1 MEVLSSWGIRFMD
14 TNINILVVEDSE
26 FQSEIFA
33 FYLKEMG
40 FDKITQAG
48 NGAEAF
54 ALLEKGSYDLIISDW
69 EMPEMD
75 GLELLK
81 KVKETPDYQ
90 NIPFIMI
97 TILEDEDSN
106 REAMDAGASDFIVKP
121 ANPDIIREKLET
133 IFAG

>member
-1 MEVLSSWGIRFMD
+1 MD

-69 EMPEMD
+69 EMPEMN

-81 KVKETPDYQ
+81 KVKENPSLK
-90 NIPFIMI
+90 NIPFL
-97 TILEDEDSN
+97 ILTVHDDPEKN
-106 REAMDAGASDFIVKP
+106 QEAINLGALDYIVKP
-121 ANPDIIREKLET
+121 LTPDDLHLKIRKTLY
-133 IFAG
+133 

>member
-1 MEVLSSWGIRFMD
+1 MD

-40 FDKITQAG
+40 FDKITHAG

-75 GLELLK
+75 GLEFLK
-81 KVKETPDYQ
+81 KVKKTPDYQ

>member
-1 MEVLSSWGIRFMD
+1 MD

-26 FQSEIFA
+26 FQSEIFI
-33 FYLKEMG
+33 FYLKGMG
-40 FDKITQAG
+40 FNKITQAG

-54 ALLEKGSYDLIISDW
+54 ALLEKDSYDLIISDW
-69 EMPEMD
+69 EMPEMN

-97 TILEDEDSN
+97 TILEDENSN

-133 IFAG
+133 IFTG